1 MHPRKIIHQ
10 NSLNMIIPSGIRIL
24 HPYNLHIVCLTDG
37 IFLPVALLHHRILK
51 MLFPVKFDCQNRQFL
66 FSLLFVHDKIKSPH
80 IKQIIICHVV
90 LKHLRYGNFFVNHI
104 LTLGKPDIFERM
116 RQVSR
121 NAFSVAVENGWMP
134 SARELICFSVISDFP
149 LVLMYCASS

>member
-66 FSLLFVHDKIKSPH
+66 FSLLFVHNKIKAPH

-90 LKHLRYGNFFVNHI
+90 LKHLRYGNFFVDHI

-116 RQVSR
+116 RQIFEKCIFGSGR
-121 NAFSVAVENGWMP
+121 KRLDAKCTGTDMFF
-134 SARELICFSVISDFP
+134 RDL
-149 LVLMYCASS
+149 